1 MFKYQVSAVCWGTNS
16 MESLGSYSSMSNA
29 LAKVKSLGIRLDS
42 VPITLID
49 GGLEIFPSGNKSIQ
63 IRKVLIK
70 AA

>member
-16 MESLGSYSSMSNA
+16 IESLGSFSSMRNA
-29 LAKVKSLGIRLDS
+29 LAKVKSMGIRLDS
-42 VPITLID
+42 VPISLIE
-49 GGLEIFPSGNKSIQ
+49 GGLEIFPSGDRSIQ